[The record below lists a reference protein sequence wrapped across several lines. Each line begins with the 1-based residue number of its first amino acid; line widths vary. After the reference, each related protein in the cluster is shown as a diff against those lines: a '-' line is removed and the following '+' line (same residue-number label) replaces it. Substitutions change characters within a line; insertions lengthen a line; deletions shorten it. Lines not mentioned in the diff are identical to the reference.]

1 MVDDNSLGSP
11 EPIEVKVSRG
21 NADDVNFPK
30 SISELFIV
38 MENTM
43 DPDHMVLTEGI
54 VRSKVT
60 AIGAVK

>member
-30 SISELFIV
+30 FIPELFMA
-38 MENTM
+38 MEDAM
-43 DPDHMVLTEGI
+43 DPDHMVLTERT
-54 VRSKVT
+54 VKSKVT
-60 AIGAVK
+60 TLGAVK

>member
-30 SISELFIV
+30 SIPELFMA
-38 MENTM
+38 METTM
-43 DPDHMVLTEGI
+43 YPEYTVLTEGI
-54 VRSKVT
+54 VKSKIT
-60 AIGAVK
+60 ALGAVK